1 MNAKI
6 KDRIATG
13 MFYLITFLILG
24 ILIGLIGFI
33 LYRGIKVIDWE
44 FLTEAPGSLLTGG
57 GGVGPQLFNS
67 FYLLIL
73 TMLITIPLGLGGGI
87 YMAEYAK
94 PGRLTKMLRVS
105 IEVLS
110 SLPSIVVGL
119 FGLLIFVQYTGWG
132 FSLLAGALT
141 LTVFNLPLMVRVVEQ
156 ALTAVPREQKEAS
169 LALGITH
176 WQTIL
181 RVLLPAALPGIVTGT
196 ILAAGRVFGEAAA
209 LMFTAGMT
217 SPMLDFTDW
226 DPSSPTSPLNP
237 FRPASTLAV
246 HIWKVNA
253 ESIVADAKEVASG
266 ASALLVI
273 AVLIFNLFARWLGH
287 FIHARLTSGS
297 KS

>member
-1 MNAKI
+1 MNAKTI
-6 KDRIATG
+6 DRIATFC
-13 MFYLITFLILG
+13 FYSIAVLIVG
-24 ILIGLIGFI
+24 ILLGLVSFI
-33 LYRGIKVIDWE
+33 LIRGLGVIDWS
-44 FLTEAPGSLLTGG
+44 FVTEAPGSVLTGG

-94 PGRLTKMLRVS
+94 PGKLTDFIRLS

-119 FGLLIFVQYTGWG
+119 FGLLVFVQYTGWG
-132 FSLLAGALT
+132 YSMLAGALA
-141 LTVFNLPLMVRVVEQ
+141 LTVFNLPLMVRIVEQ
-156 ALTAVPREQKEAS
+156 SLTAVPREQREAS
-169 LALGITH
+169 FALGVTH

-181 RVLLPAALPGIVTGT
+181 KILIPAALPGIITGT
-196 ILAAGRVFGEAAA
+196 ILASGRVFGEAAA
-209 LMFTAGMT
+209 LLFTAGMT
-217 SPMLDFTDW
+217 SPPLDFTNW
-226 DPSSPTSPLNP
+226 DFTSPTSPLNP

-253 ESIVADAKEVASG
+253 EGIIPDAKEVASG

-273 AVLIFNLFARWLGH
+273 AILIFNLVARWLGR
-287 FIHARLTSGS
+287 FIHARLTSS
-297 KS
+297 

>member
-1 MNAKI
+1 
-6 KDRIATG
+6 
-13 MFYLITFLILG
+13 
-24 ILIGLIGFI
+24 
-33 LYRGIKVIDWE
+33 
-44 FLTEAPGSLLTGG
+44 
-57 GGVGPQLFNS
+57 
-67 FYLLIL
+67 
-73 TMLITIPLGLGGGI
+73 MLITIPLGLGGGI